1 MLIFMV
7 LKSGKGRRRTGRR
20 RKGTREEC
28 REGREEGIGVR
39 GLENG
44 SGVGRGGR
52 PVGWGGRCG
61 EARASGVGVPRW
73 RRRTPTRHHGRRARG
88 QQVRRGGLVGAVLER
103 GRPLQGLGDTEILA
117 VL

>member
-1 MLIFMV
+1 MIFMV

-52 PVGWGGRCG
+52 GVGWGGQCG
-61 EARASGVGVPRW
+61 EARAAGTVF
-73 RRRTPTRHHGRRARG
+73 RA
-88 QQVRRGGLVGAVLER
+88 GGGA
-103 GRPLQGLGDTEILA
+103 LQHAIMAAEPAGSRSDAEG
-117 VL
+117 